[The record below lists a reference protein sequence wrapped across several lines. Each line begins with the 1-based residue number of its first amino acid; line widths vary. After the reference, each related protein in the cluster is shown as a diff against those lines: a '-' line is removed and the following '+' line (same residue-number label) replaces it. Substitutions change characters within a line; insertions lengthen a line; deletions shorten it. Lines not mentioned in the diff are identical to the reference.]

1 MRKLILMCSWLICFF
16 DIAFSQSKI
25 DTLYYDK
32 DWKGCEQTFAAYRR
46 VYSIPSDS
54 NLTKRFRDY
63 YITGELRADG
73 EYVSIDKYD
82 DSKSV
87 FNGAFVYYYKSGKVE
102 RKGYTNRGKL
112 DGEYTQYN
120 EDGLI
125 SSHIHYKDGKYHGIY
140 TRFTENGLCIQT
152 EYANGKPLYD
162 YCVISNNDG
171 YCSKVSLYDMQ
182 PIYDSP
188 LLDEIRTE
196 YQDGVAW
203 KYCNKNGIII
213 GMTIDEVRD
222 YGKYYQTFIV
232 IANNSMYAIEFE
244 PEYITAM
251 LNTYKNEEWELIVYS
266 ADDYMRK
273 VRRRQNWDMAL
284 YAFSESLAAADA
296 GYSTSTTTSA
306 YSGASNSSAN
316 ASVFGSDGYAIGN
329 YSGNSAYYGTSSS
342 TITSYDANAAYRAK
356 VIANDRVASYSNS
369 LLSERAVKEEGYLK
383 HTTIYPGET
392 ISGYINIERKK
403 GSSLNIEIY
412 INGAI
417 YTFPWIIE

>member
-1 MRKLILMCSWLICFF
+1 
-16 DIAFSQSKI
+16 
-25 DTLYYDK
+25 
-32 DWKGCEQTFAAYRR
+32 
-46 VYSIPSDS
+46 
-54 NLTKRFRDY
+54 
-63 YITGELRADG
+63 
-73 EYVSIDKYD
+73 
-82 DSKSV
+82 
-87 FNGAFVYYYKSGKVE
+87 
-102 RKGYTNRGKL
+102 
-112 DGEYTQYN
+112 
-120 EDGLI
+120 
-125 SSHIHYKDGKYHGIY
+125 
-140 TRFTENGLCIQT
+140 
-152 EYANGKPLYD
+152 
-162 YCVISNNDG
+162 
-171 YCSKVSLYDMQ
+171 
-182 PIYDSP
+182 
-188 LLDEIRTE
+188 
-196 YQDGVAW
+196 
-203 KYCNKNGIII
+203 
-213 GMTIDEVRD
+213 
-222 YGKYYQTFIV
+222 
-232 IANNSMYAIEFE
+232 MYAIEFE

-342 TITSYDANAAYRAK
+342 TTTSYDANAAYRAK